1 MLAAKI
7 DFRIYSCHLMIIIIS
22 KHLRMSVFNRRWL
35 HWRLGPFDT
44 FGLIG
49 VSPSLIG
56 LQRCFMKSA
65 PQLSSH
71 YSNCDFFFSPVLAI
85 FFFHYHHQPHPL
97 TQLLLPLSPNLR
109 KKNRDEPASKPV
121 CSSSTHLLK
130 IISLKLLSPIPKI
143 FFKCLWLLIFVS
155 LKESSHFTLSSL
167 CILTAIGSQ

>member
-1 MLAAKI
+1 MPQASTRPHMLAAKI

-65 PQLSSH
+65 PQFSSH
-71 YSNCDFFFSPVLAI
+71 YSNCDIFFSPVLAI
-85 FFFHYHHQPHPL
+85 FFSITITSLTPSPGCFSPCPLICVKKIGMNLQASLCVPHPH
-97 TQLLLPLSPNLR
+97 T
-109 KKNRDEPASKPV
+109 
-121 CSSSTHLLK
+121 
-130 IISLKLLSPIPKI
+130 
-143 FFKCLWLLIFVS
+143 F
-155 LKESSHFTLSSL
+155 
-167 CILTAIGSQ
+167 